1 MLSHCFLFFFLIHLS
16 VGLILTRVKLYA
28 FDNSWH
34 FRKQEKKKKKII
46 SKVPVC
52 ETSDFPPRS
61 FPVFNGATALLVW
74 QEVRNGHFLLAL
86 HWLQINVLLM
96 FLPLLE
102 FLLYFLWLCCSLYIH
117 LLEKGYFFWK
127 TYYSGFL
134 VANFAFS
141 VLFFFVT
148 LFTILPKLIS
158 FFRFS

>member
-1 MLSHCFLFFFLIHLS
+1 M
-16 VGLILTRVKLYA
+16 
-28 FDNSWH
+28 
-34 FRKQEKKKKKII
+34 
-46 SKVPVC
+46 PVC

-141 VLFFFVT
+141 VLFFLSHRLPYYQNWFLFFASLSFHHFPKAT
-148 LFTILPKLIS
+148 LGPQTTFPYLFESFSIKEQTFAFLSPLLFCTI
-158 FFRFS
+158 